1 MFKKYFEV
9 AIQGGETGPEGMV
22 TINLS
27 MTDYITVVGEKA
39 LMLLIRYFL
48 YENRDPWTN
57 SQ

>member
-1 MFKKYFEV
+1 
-9 AIQGGETGPEGMV
+9 MV